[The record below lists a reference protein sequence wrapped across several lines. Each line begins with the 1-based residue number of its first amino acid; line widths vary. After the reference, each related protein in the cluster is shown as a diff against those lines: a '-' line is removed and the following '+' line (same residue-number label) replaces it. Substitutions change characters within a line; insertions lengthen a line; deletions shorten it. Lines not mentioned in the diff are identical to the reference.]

1 MERFSGR
8 RLTKQFEGYREAI
21 YLDSL
26 GNPTGGYGTHLFT
39 GRKIPGHIWEAL
51 FEHDYRQAEVQYDQL
66 DLDLDPTRRAVMI
79 DLIYNMGI
87 NRLLKFNRMLKSLR
101 SRDFELASAHLINS
115 KYAQQVG
122 DRAVRNAEMLRN
134 GK

>member
-1 MERFSGR
+1 MERPSGR
-8 RLTKQFEGYREAI
+8 QLTKRFEGYREAI

-39 GRKIPGHIWEAL
+39 GRKVPKYIWEAL
-51 FEHDYRQAEVQYDQL
+51 FEHDYRQAEIQYEKL
-66 DLDLDPTRRAVMI
+66 DIDLNPIRRAVMI

-87 NRLLKFNRMLKSLR
+87 NKLLKFNRMLKSLR
-101 SRDFELASAHLINS
+101 SGDFELASAHLINS

-122 DRAVRNAEMLRN
+122 ERAVENAEMLCN
-134 GK
+134 GE